1 MRKLLPLLPL
11 AFGAY
16 LHNTASAQ
24 HLISQ
29 NPTIDILRDQYDT
42 EVGYSGRIFNGA
54 EYGIKYTDVVDHAFL
69 VSEWQPGSINFLDR
83 VYKGL
88 ELRYDIVNDLA
99 VLKHYDPNNGISIA
113 IMPAQEKINSFTLS
127 SVKFVRLPPQI
138 TGEQKPRFY
147 ELIVDKE
154 YKLVARHTKEKFID
168 KSRGAPVV
176 GFQHKVKIY
185 LLKNDEFIVIRNK
198 RSLLNALEDKKKE
211 LTEYTRSRRTFWR
224 DNPKRNAA
232 ILLGYY
238 FDLKGENLK

>member
-1 MRKLLPLLPL
+1 MRKLLPLLQL
-11 AFGAY
+11 AIGACLY
-16 LHNTASAQ
+16 NTALAQ
-24 HLISQ
+24 NLVSR
-29 NPTIDILRDQYDT
+29 NPSIEALSDQYDSA
-42 EVGYSGRIFNGA
+42 VGYSGRIFNGA
-54 EYGIKYTDVVDHAFL
+54 EYGIKYPGVVDHAFL

-88 ELRYDIVNDLA
+88 ELRYDIVNDLV

-127 SVKFVRLPPQI
+127 SVKFVRLPPQV

-176 GFQHKVKIY
+176 GFQHKVKMY
-185 LLKNDEFIVIRNK
+185 LLKNNEFIVIRNK

-211 LTEYTRSRRTFWR
+211 LTEFTRSRRTFWQ

-232 ILLGYY
+232 ILLEYY
-238 FDLKGENLK
+238 FDLKGENLR